1 MLQTDSSYWKEL
13 NKLIIERMGGKPPP
27 FFFFINYIK
36 FKKMAKNKRK
46 STIYQI
52 SHRNEVPATQGKNF
66 PSSSR
71 IPSIDEIYCEET
83 NTNRMIRYVMG
94 EQSIFQDEQTSDN
107 PIIGDIVFTNGILPV
122 KYNQITLKKYLD
134 ACNYNESNPDRIQDK
149 KSLFRVVDNEFN
161 AEKSL
166 DEMEV
171 QYLAVDTLMKMDA
184 QKMIGYARAM
194 DVNVDR
200 SVYEVK
206 HDMMV
211 MAKNNPQLFMDE
223 ISNPIIERKQVIMDA
238 IEERLITENKG
249 KRQFFW
255 TDTKEL
261 IFTVPVGVNPVD
273 ALTEYTF
280 DDEGPQVF
288 SRIKRLLA
296 GETEEPKTKV
306 EDKKKVKKEE
316 LLN

>member
-1 MLQTDSSYWKEL
+1 
-13 NKLIIERMGGKPPP
+13 
-27 FFFFINYIK
+27 
-36 FKKMAKNKRK
+36 MAKNKRK
-46 STIYQI
+46 STVYQI
-52 SHRNEVPATQGKNF
+52 SYKNEVPATKGKNF
-66 PSSSR
+66 ASSSR
-71 IPSIDEIYCEET
+71 IPSLDEIYDEKT

-122 KYNQITLKKYLD
+122 KYNQINLKKYLD
-134 ACNYNESNPDRIQDK
+134 ACNYNGSNPDRIQDK
-149 KSLFRVVDNEFN
+149 KALFNVVDNEFN

-194 DVNVDR
+194 DVDVDR
-200 SVYEVK
+200 SMYEVK

-249 KRQFFW
+249 KRQFIW

-280 DDEGPQVF
+280 DDEGTPVF

-306 EDKKKVKKEE
+306 KSKKEVKKEE

>member
-1 MLQTDSSYWKEL
+1 
-13 NKLIIERMGGKPPP
+13 
-27 FFFFINYIK
+27 
-36 FKKMAKNKRK
+36 MAKNKRK

-52 SHRNEVPATQGKNF
+52 SYKNEVPATQGKHF
-66 PSSSR
+66 ASSSR
-71 IPSIDEIYCEET
+71 IPSLDEIYDEKT

-122 KYNQITLKKYLD
+122 KYNQINLKTYLD
-134 ACNYNESNPDRIQDK
+134 ACNYNGSNPDRIQDK
-149 KSLFRVVDNEFN
+149 KALFNIINNEFD

-194 DVNVDR
+194 DVDVDR
-200 SVYEVK
+200 SMYEVK

-223 ISNPIIERKQVIMDA
+223 ISNPMIERKQVIMDA

-249 KRQFFW
+249 KRQFIW

-280 DDEGPQVF
+280 DDEGTPVF

-296 GETEEPKTKV
+296 GETEEPKVKV
-306 EDKKKVKKEE
+306 ESKKKVKKEE

>member
-1 MLQTDSSYWKEL
+1 
-13 NKLIIERMGGKPPP
+13 
-27 FFFFINYIK
+27 
-36 FKKMAKNKRK
+36 
-46 STIYQI
+46 
-52 SHRNEVPATQGKNF
+52 
-66 PSSSR
+66 
-71 IPSIDEIYCEET
+71 
-83 NTNRMIRYVMG
+83 
-94 EQSIFQDEQTSDN
+94 
-107 PIIGDIVFTNGILPV
+107 
-122 KYNQITLKKYLD
+122 
-134 ACNYNESNPDRIQDK
+134 
-149 KSLFRVVDNEFN
+149 
-161 AEKSL
+161 
-166 DEMEV
+166 
-171 QYLAVDTLMKMDA
+171 
-184 QKMIGYARAM
+184 
-194 DVNVDR
+194 
-200 SVYEVK
+200 
-206 HDMMV
+206 MMV

-280 DDEGPQVF
+280 DDEGTQVF

>member
-1 MLQTDSSYWKEL
+1 MSK
-13 NKLIIERMGGKPPP
+13 
-27 FFFFINYIK
+27 
-36 FKKMAKNKRK
+36 KRK

-52 SHRNEVPATQGKNF
+52 SQKNEAPATRGKNYA
-66 PSSSR
+66 SSSR

-94 EQSIFQDEQTSDN
+94 EQSIYQDEQTSDN
-107 PIIGDIVFTNGILPV
+107 PIIGDIVFNNGILPV

-134 ACNYNESNPDRIQDK
+134 ACNYNEDNPSRIEDK
-149 KSLFRVVDNEFN
+149 KRLFKVINNEFN

-166 DEMEV
+166 DEMEI
-171 QYLAVDTLMKMDA
+171 QYLAIDTLMKMDA
-184 QKMIGYARAM
+184 QKMVGYARAM

-200 SVYEVK
+200 SVYEIK

-223 ISNPIIERKQVIMDA
+223 ISNPMIERKQVIMDA

-249 KRQFFW
+249 KRQFIW
-255 TDTKEL
+255 SDTKEL
-261 IFTVPVGVNPVD
+261 IFTVPVGINPVD

-280 DDEGPQVF
+280 NDEGTPVF
-288 SRIKRLLA
+288 SRIKRLLS
-296 GETEEPKTKV
+296 GEIEEPKVKNTPKKEV
-306 EDKKKVKKEE
+306 KKVKSV
-316 LLN
+316 N

>member
-1 MLQTDSSYWKEL
+1 
-13 NKLIIERMGGKPPP
+13 
-27 FFFFINYIK
+27 
-36 FKKMAKNKRK
+36 
-46 STIYQI
+46 
-52 SHRNEVPATQGKNF
+52 
-66 PSSSR
+66 
-71 IPSIDEIYCEET
+71 
-83 NTNRMIRYVMG
+83 
-94 EQSIFQDEQTSDN
+94 
-107 PIIGDIVFTNGILPV
+107 
-122 KYNQITLKKYLD
+122 
-134 ACNYNESNPDRIQDK
+134 
-149 KSLFRVVDNEFN
+149 
-161 AEKSL
+161 
-166 DEMEV
+166 MEV

-194 DVNVDR
+194 DVDVDR
-200 SVYEVK
+200 SMYEVK

-223 ISNPIIERKQVIMDA
+223 ISNPMIERKQVIMDA

-249 KRQFFW
+249 KRQFIW

-280 DDEGPQVF
+280 DDEGTPVF

-306 EDKKKVKKEE
+306 KSKKEVKKEE